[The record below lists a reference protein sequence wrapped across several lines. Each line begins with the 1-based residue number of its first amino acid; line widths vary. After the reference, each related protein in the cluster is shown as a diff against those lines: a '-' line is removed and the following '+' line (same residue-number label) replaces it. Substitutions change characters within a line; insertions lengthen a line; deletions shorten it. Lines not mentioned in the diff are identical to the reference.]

1 MNIRE
6 EILKEHS
13 KAQATKIADFISND
27 KQRFDTLMNLFLND
41 EYRVC
46 QRAAWVVGII
56 AEKHPDIVLPFIEPM
71 LQNLKNNTNHAVV
84 RNTVRV
90 LNYLREIPESTVGL
104 ATSICF
110 DYIENPSAPIAVRA
124 FSIHFL
130 YKTCLKEPD
139 LKEELIILLEHLILY
154 ESPALVSAGKNTL
167 KKLKKTTHKTN

>member
-1 MNIRE
+1 MNLRE
-6 EILKEHS
+6 EILREHS
-13 KAQATKIADFISND
+13 KSQASKIADFIGND
-27 KQRFDTLMNLFLND
+27 KKRFDDLMYLFLND

-56 AEKHPDIVLPFIEPM
+56 AEKYPDLVLLYIEPM
-71 LQNLKNNTNHAVV
+71 LQNLKDNNNHAVI

-90 LNYLREIPESTVGL
+90 LNYMKVIPESSVGL

-110 DYIENPSAPIAVRA
+110 NYIQNPSAPIAIRA

-130 YKTCLKEPD
+130 YKICLKEPD
-139 LKEELIILLEHLILY
+139 LKEELKILLEDLILY

-167 KKLKKTTHKTN
+167 KKLKKIPHRTI